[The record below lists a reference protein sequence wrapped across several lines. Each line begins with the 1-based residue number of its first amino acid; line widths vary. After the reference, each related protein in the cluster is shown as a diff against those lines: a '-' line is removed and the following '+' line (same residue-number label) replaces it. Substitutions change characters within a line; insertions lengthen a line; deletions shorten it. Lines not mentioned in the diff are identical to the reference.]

1 MVALPFTH
9 LTLKTPKP
17 RNPAYPEHLRTL
29 GDHIRNRRLDL
40 GMHQRD
46 VAVLVNA
53 TTSTVTNWEK
63 NRTSPRLYLL
73 PHIIKF
79 LGYDPLQ
86 SNPSTLGERIKQYR
100 IQKGLSLK
108 RLAKELGVDPGTLA
122 TWEKGNSE
130 PRGKLKE
137 RLTLFLEK
145 LRYRY
150 FQCNFSAYREFK
162 M

>member
-1 MVALPFTH
+1 M
-9 LTLKTPKP
+9 
-17 RNPAYPEHLRTL
+17 Y
-29 GDHIRNRRLDL
+29 
-40 GMHQRD
+40 QRD

-73 PHIIKF
+73 PEIIKF

-100 IQKGLSLK
+100 IQKGVSLRK
-108 RLAKELGVDPGTLA
+108 LAKELDVDPGSLA
-122 TWEKGNSE
+122 TWENGNSE

-150 FQCNFSAYREFK
+150 FQCNCSA
-162 M
+162 